1 MNNSTLCKASP
12 FNSAIAELYTQTTTK
27 GWIPLSAWSDLMTNL
42 LKDSINED
50 DKDLIKRLL
59 YAVRRGR
66 LKVIDEL

>member
-1 MNNSTLCKASP
+1 MENSILCKASP
-12 FNSAIAELYTQTTTK
+12 FNSTIAQLYTQATTN
-27 GWIPLSAWSDLMTNL
+27 GCISLSACSDLMTIL
-42 LKDSINED
+42 LKDSINEY